1 MKLFYILIFFLVC
14 VSTFFSYGL
23 LKFPNADV
31 YYETGYKA
39 IAEKA
44 GTIFEEIRPLAIDLV
59 GNDPGK
65 INIVIKDIGTVTN
78 GYAVP
83 QYHKTIAIYT
93 WPPDSYIAIRLNSVS
108 WFRQVIMHEFT
119 HIVHLSYIS
128 GVNRFLTN
136 FFTGSELLSP
146 QFFTPFGESVT
157 LLAES
162 SIHFAEGRLN
172 NPVWSRGMYLSSIEG
187 NYFPDLAYALA
198 INDED
203 YRGGFLYYNYPAGFY
218 EYLINMYGL
227 SKAKKFHSIVAKM
240 PPILGVII
248 ASNKAF
254 GKDINILYNEWK
266 ETLSNKSPIKQ
277 SKFKEIYTV
286 KNGNI
291 TDIWSDDKL
300 YLSYAIMG
308 NASSWDN
315 KHRISIA
322 SLNEKG
328 KTSIE
333 INGALPLRA
342 KSDNGVLLTMQNNI
356 EGSEYTRTLWKKDA
370 NGWEELFKGNITAF
384 EINNKDIYIAY
395 YDQKNESSTLL
406 KNNSVF
412 LETEFHI
419 KDIEISD
426 DGEIALLVDN
436 EQRQG
441 SIALIKLGGL
451 ELVLDDPVFKS
462 SSIEWFNGKL
472 IFPAAY
478 NEKYMD
484 AYAFDPYTKRL
495 FQLSEGLFLEKIVY
509 FKNKIYAI
517 GNSLKSKGMAVFE
530 LEPLEKDIAI
540 PELKNAD
547 QTITVDYEEGNFGL
561 NTARYFINPVIH
573 FPLVSFGSDGCKLGV
588 GTIHTDP
595 YEKHRLILSG
605 EYDSNSKNFIFNAD
619 YNYKMTKRLSTQLN
633 VELTLPSSTTGTV
646 SLEYLGLDK
655 ILRPGITLNGALS
668 LRYNIG
674 SNFEIALKSVLAGD
688 QWNVNINPY
697 VHLTEDSVIPELSCS
712 ISMAPTLNTLI
723 KGSFSTDEKRWTIS
737 LLQNILDIHSG
748 KVPWLFVSEIAL
760 GTRINGVSS
769 NFDNGVLYVTT
780 GINDTWGFG
789 IRLYPKVGISI
800 DDVLT
805 TSLFLELNMQ
815 P

>member
-1 MKLFYILIFFLVC
+1 MKLFYILIVFLVC
-14 VSTFFSYGL
+14 VSTIFSYGL

-31 YYETGYKA
+31 YYETGYKV

-44 GTIFEEIRPLAIDLV
+44 GKIFEEIRPLAINLV

-93 WPPDSYIAIRLNSVS
+93 WPPDSYMATRLNSVS

-128 GVNRFLTN
+128 GINRFLTN
-136 FFTGSELLSP
+136 IFTGSELLSP

-157 LLAES
+157 LFAES

-172 NPVWSRGMYLSSIEG
+172 NPVWGRGMYLSSIEG

-218 EYLINMYGL
+218 EYLINKYGL
-227 SKAKKFHSIVAKM
+227 SKAKEFHSIVAKM
-240 PPILGVII
+240 PPILGIII

-254 GKDINILYNEWK
+254 GKDINVLYNEWK
-266 ETLSNKSPIKQ
+266 ETLSNESPIKQ

-300 YLSYAIMG
+300 YFSYAIMG

-315 KHRISIA
+315 KHRINIA
-322 SLNEKG
+322 SLDEQG
-328 KTSIE
+328 KSSIE
-333 INGALPLRA
+333 INGALPIRA
-342 KSDNGVLLTMQNNI
+342 KSDNGVLLTMQNDI

-370 NGWEELFKGNITAF
+370 NGWEDVFKGQITAF
-384 EINNKDIYIAY
+384 EINNKDIYIAC
-395 YDQKNESSTLL
+395 YDQKNERSTLL
-406 KNNSVF
+406 KNNSIF
-412 LETEFHI
+412 LETEFHV
-419 KDIEISD
+419 KDIEISEE
-426 DGEIALLVDN
+426 GEIALIVDN
-436 EQRQG
+436 EQTQG
-441 SIALIKLGGL
+441 SIALIESGNL
-451 ELVLDDPVFKS
+451 EFVLDDPVFKS
-462 SSIEWFNGKL
+462 SSIQWFNEKL
-472 IFPAAY
+472 IFTAAY

-484 AYAFDPYTKRL
+484 AYAFDPYAKRL
-495 FQLSEGLFLEKIVY
+495 YQLSEGMFLEKVVC
-509 FKNKIYAI
+509 FKNKIYAT
-517 GNSLKSKGMAVFE
+517 GNSFKSKGMAVFE
-530 LEPLEKDIAI
+530 LEPLGKEIAT
-540 PELKNAD
+540 PELKSTDNSID
-547 QTITVDYEEGNFGL
+547 VNYEEGDFGL
-561 NTARYFINPVIH
+561 NVTRYFINPVIH
-573 FPLVSFGSDGCKLGV
+573 FPLVSFGSDGYKLGF

-595 YEKHRLILSG
+595 FEKHRLTLSG
-605 EYDSNSKNFIFNAD
+605 EYDDGNKHFIFNAD
-619 YNYKMTKRLSTQLN
+619 YHCKMTKRLSSQLN
-633 VELTLPSSTTGTV
+633 VGLTLPSSITGTI

-668 LRYNIG
+668 LRYKIG
-674 SNFEIALKSVLAGD
+674 SSFEITLKSVLAGD
-688 QWNVNINPY
+688 RWDVNFNPY
-697 VHLTEDSVIPELSCS
+697 IHFTEDSVFPELSCS
-712 ISMAPTLNTLI
+712 ISMAPNLNTLI
-723 KGSFSTDEKRWTIS
+723 KGSFNTDEKRWTIS

-748 KVPWLFVSEIAL
+748 KVPWLFVSEMAIGA
-760 GTRINGVSS
+760 RINGISN

-800 DDVLT
+800 DDDLT
-805 TSLFLELNMQ
+805 TSLFLELNMK